1 MGGLRGIRFEP
12 VGSFPI
18 MASEGQPGWCRAGGR
33 MNLSIDE
40 TGPVERRLRIEIP
53 TVDVDAAF
61 DSIYK
66 ELRGSARIPG
76 FRRGKA
82 PRSVLERYFGARA
95 GAEVLEKLVRDSLAK
110 ALEDSELDVISEP
123 QLEPGEQPKQ
133 GSSYAYEAMVEIRP
147 MIELVQHRGLEVAR
161 PTLPELD
168 TDPVE
173 AHLEELRESQAQVYE
188 EEPGAVLGEGH
199 LAEVSFVGT
208 IDGEPFEG
216 GSSESATFTIGSDQ
230 AIPGFDA
237 KLRGLAVGVEH
248 AFELEFPSDYPRDEL
263 AGKLAHFEIKVLG
276 IQRKE
281 LAPLDDE
288 LAKDVSDFET
298 LEELRADLRRRV
310 DEGRERQLEQM
321 ERGAV
326 VDALIEA
333 NPFPLPPSLVERQLQ
348 SRLQRALGQIGNQ
361 LPRERLGQLIES
373 WREEWRPLAERDVQL
388 GLLVPEIAKAEG
400 IEVTPEQVD
409 ERLAAIAKEQ
419 GRAATEIRKAYKDGG
434 LLPALEGALLED
446 KVVAFLVSEAS
457 LSDA

>member
-1 MGGLRGIRFEP
+1 
-12 VGSFPI
+12 
-18 MASEGQPGWCRAGGR
+18 

-40 TGPVERRLRIEIP
+40 TGPVERRLRIQIP

-61 DSIYK
+61 DSVYK

-95 GAEVLEKLVRDSLAK
+95 GAEVLEKLVRDSLVK

-123 QLEPGEQPKQ
+123 QLEPGEQPKH
-133 GSSYAYEAMVEIRP
+133 GSSYAYEATVEIRP
-147 MIELVQHRGLEVAR
+147 TIELVQHRGLEVER
-161 PTLPELD
+161 STLPEAD
-168 TDPVE
+168 MDPVE
-173 AHLEELRESQAQVYE
+173 AHLEELCESQAQVHE
-188 EEPGAVLGEGH
+188 EEPGAVLREGH
-199 LAEVSFVGT
+199 LASISFVGT

-216 GSSESATFTIGSDQ
+216 GSSESATFTIGSDH
-230 AIPGFDA
+230 AIPGFDEQ
-237 KLRGLAVGVEH
+237 LRGLAVGTEH

-263 AGKLAHFEIKVLG
+263 AGKLARFEVKVLG

-288 LAKDVSDFET
+288 LAKDVSDFDT
-298 LEELRADLRRRV
+298 LEELRADLRKRV

-321 ERGAV
+321 QRGAV
-326 VDALIEA
+326 IDALIEA

-348 SRLQRALGQIGNQ
+348 SRLQRALGQLGNQ
-361 LPRERLGQLIES
+361 LPREQLEGLIES
-373 WREEWRPLAERDVQL
+373 WRKEWRSLAERDVQL

-419 GRAATEIRKAYKDGG
+419 GRAATEVRKAYKDGG
-434 LLPALEGALLED
+434 LLPALEGVLLED